1 MKRTAL
7 ILLFGAFGIVG
18 AHAQEAVKKDSYPYW
33 TISKDVQRIQYKDI
47 QLAPSTIVTGNGQW
61 VVSKGVHRAQDERA
75 TGNVQTGGRPTWFIS
90 KGVARQQAE
99 KK

>member
-7 ILLFGAFGIVG
+7 ILLFGAFGVFA
-18 AHAQEAVKKDSYPYW
+18 AHAQESVKKDSYPYW
-33 TISKDVQRIQYKDI
+33 TISKDVQRVQYKNV
-47 QLAPSTIVTGNGQW
+47 QFVPSTIVTGNGQW
-61 VVSKGVHRAQDERA
+61 TISKGVARAQDERA

-99 KK
+99 RK